1 MKITEEQLK
10 ILATLKCERLS
21 SDDNNLRLV
30 EEFFNKKESLSNTLK
45 NEAYED
51 DEAGNIVYFHL
62 FVLPLPLERAGGEA
76 AFYFRIPVCVSLLF
90 SLRLML
96 RNFFPLFIFQL
107 MFRDILL
114 P

>member
-51 DEAGNIVYFHL
+51 DEAGNTIECEEYQ
-62 FVLPLPLERAGGEA
+62 EEA
-76 AFYFRIPVCVSLLF
+76 DWINKTPPNRVAFL
-90 SLRLML
+90 
-96 RNFFPLFIFQL
+96 NN
-107 MFRDILL
+107 
-114 P
+114 